1 MIVEVYI
8 TTNST
13 LLFLSGEEKA
23 MCEADKEK
31 DRKRD
36 RGQTERQRGISR
48 GREIDERGKYNEHR
62 GRNRKISRKLKAE

>member
-8 TTNST
+8 TTDST
-13 LLFLSGEEKA
+13 LLFSSGEEKT

-36 RGQTERQRGISR
+36 RRETERHKQRER
-48 GREIDERGKYNEHR
+48 DRRE
-62 GRNRKISRKLKAE
+62 RKIQ